1 MGLDMYAFSVKDTG
15 NTHPSIDYPLHEDK
29 FKQEIYYWRKF
40 NALHGWME
48 KLYRT
53 KGGLEEFNCTSV
65 ELNQGDLDQLIVD
78 STMGKLQ
85 PTAGFFF
92 GPMEIDEGDMECIK
106 DFYTKACNE
115 IAEGNRVYY
124 YSWW

>member
-1 MGLDMYAFSVKDTG
+1 MGLDMYAFSIFDPEQKQPTVDCNLTIDT
-15 NTHPSIDYPLHEDK
+15 ERR
-29 FKQEIYYWRKF
+29 EVYYWRKF

-53 KGGLEEFNCTSV
+53 KGGDKEFNCTTV
-65 ELNQGDLDQLIVD
+65 ELDQGDLDKLIVD

-92 GPMEIDEGDMECIK
+92 GSMEIYPEDIESIK

-115 IAEGNRVYY
+115 IAEGSRVYY